1 MNSDNKTGAAPLF
14 TVIIPTRNRGEFLRH
29 TLRTCAMQD
38 YERLDVVV
46 ADDASSDDTRE
57 VAEEAARLDPRIRY
71 APAGERLGMREN
83 FERALAQARPGFV
96 MALGGDDGLLPG
108 GIRGMH
114 EALRETG
121 AQLLTWPTPIFRYPG
136 APGAHGQLGVYL
148 RRGLRLIESRTF
160 LHRQAK
166 TLHYLSDVE
175 CPMFYVKGVA
185 STTLV
190 DAVRRRSP
198 GGRFYASPTPDG
210 YSGIVLA
217 GEVSQYA
224 FSGRPFSMHGLS
236 ANSQGQAY
244 LSNDEQA
251 KILSREFVSTVAS
264 TPMHREL
271 ASQPY
276 SPLIT
281 LMTADYLLTARDLP
295 GWPGAFPPLDFRQVL
310 RKGLREL
317 ANGLYGD
324 ERIGRELRILRRIA
338 DQHELGAFFRAQV
351 QRTPRRRARRLFEGT
366 GMNRDGVLLDARAF
380 RVQNIFDAAFAAQT
394 VYQTYLEL
402 SPASFIRTVGR
413 SIGYRLRSAGS
424 TEPFPPESAWT
435 EEAGDDNPGAVS
447 PGTPRAAGNAESAK

>member
-160 LHRQAK
+160 LRRQAK

-271 ASQPY
+271 ASQPVLAADHADDRRLPAHRTGSARMAWGV
-276 SPLIT
+276 SPAGFQAGAAQGASRT
-281 LMTADYLLTARDLP
+281 GQRAVRGRAHRERVEDSQAHRGSARTGRVLP
-295 GWPGAFPPLDFRQVL
+295 RAGAAHAEA
-310 RKGLREL
+310 KS
-317 ANGLYGD
+317 AAT
-324 ERIGRELRILRRIA
+324 LRR
-338 DQHELGAFFRAQV
+338 DRHEQGRC
-351 QRTPRRRARRLFEGT
+351 
-366 GMNRDGVLLDARAF
+366 
-380 RVQNIFDAAFAAQT
+380 
-394 VYQTYLEL
+394 
-402 SPASFIRTVGR
+402 PA
-413 SIGYRLRSAGS
+413 
-424 TEPFPPESAWT
+424 
-435 EEAGDDNPGAVS
+435 
-447 PGTPRAAGNAESAK
+447 